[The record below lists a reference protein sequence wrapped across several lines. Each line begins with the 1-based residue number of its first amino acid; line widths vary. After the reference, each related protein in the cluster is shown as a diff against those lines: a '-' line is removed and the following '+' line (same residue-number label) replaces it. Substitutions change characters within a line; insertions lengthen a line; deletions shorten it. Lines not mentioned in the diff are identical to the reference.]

1 MTEYEELYN
10 DLFARRIYYQDIYN
24 NELHI
29 IKELKIFLLNS
40 NINPIHINQ
49 RLYEFYQYFNI
60 DVTFEMIQQAIIFGI
75 IHTINEENSND
86 ESNEENN
93 EENNEDNNEETNEET
108 NENNNEENNNTSIPQ
123 IRFYN
128 TNLMNLLLSRINI
141 LNTTYEN
148 QLNNNMTP
156 YQPFQDVLITTDDI
170 DIEKLKINKL
180 KNNLNINCSICI
192 SSLIKDDEIIKTK
205 CNHTFHKDCIIKYLK
220 EYSNKC
226 PICRTE
232 VGKTKCHL

>member
-10 DLFARRIYYQDIYN
+10 DLYARRIYYQDIYN
-24 NELHI
+24 SELYI

-40 NINPIHINQ
+40 NINLIDINQ

-60 DVTFEMIQQAIIFGI
+60 DVTYEMIQRTILFGI
-75 IHTINEENSND
+75 IHTINENDNENENENEND
-86 ESNEENN
+86 NEN
-93 EENNEDNNEETNEET
+93 E
-108 NENNNEENNNTSIPQ
+108 NENNISIQYNRVNNN
-123 IRFYN
+123 
-128 TNLMNLLLSRINI
+128 NLMNFLLSRINI
-141 LNTTYEN
+141 INNTFET
-148 QLNNNMTP
+148 QLLNNNNSP
-156 YQPFQDVLITTDDI
+156 YQPFQDVLITTDDK
-170 DIEKLKINKL
+170 DIENLEISKLE
-180 KNNLNINCSICI
+180 NNLNSDCSICI

-205 CNHTFHKDCIIKYLK
+205 CSHTFHKDCIIKYLK